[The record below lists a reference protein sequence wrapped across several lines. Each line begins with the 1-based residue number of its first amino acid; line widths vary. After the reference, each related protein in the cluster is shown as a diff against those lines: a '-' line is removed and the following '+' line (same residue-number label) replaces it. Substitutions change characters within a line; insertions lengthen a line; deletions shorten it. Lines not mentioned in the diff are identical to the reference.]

1 MSDNDSN
8 TLKGIFVGM
17 AIGFVAGAGTAMF
30 LTTKTG
36 EELRADIRKA
46 AIDVK
51 DKAEAQAGKIK
62 NLSREKYGEIVDNIL
77 DGYNKVRDFTEKEM
91 ELIKKIVTEQK
102 EVVSKK

>member
-17 AIGFVAGAGTAMF
+17 AIGFVAGAVTAMF